1 MPFQEDPQ
9 MRLQQWG
16 ANLCSGFWDLS
27 SELRGTRRPLTH
39 APDAGAYAEWRRTG
53 HAVSFGTAAPF
64 VDESRAVLP
73 AWTVRGVDAGY
84 SRWEH
89 PWLNPQAR
97 EATEKQFLDN
107 VSTRLLLKQRGN

>member
-1 MPFQEDPQ
+1 
-9 MRLQQWG
+9 
-16 ANLCSGFWDLS
+16 
-27 SELRGTRRPLTH
+27 
-39 APDAGAYAEWRRTG
+39 
-53 HAVSFGTAAPF
+53 